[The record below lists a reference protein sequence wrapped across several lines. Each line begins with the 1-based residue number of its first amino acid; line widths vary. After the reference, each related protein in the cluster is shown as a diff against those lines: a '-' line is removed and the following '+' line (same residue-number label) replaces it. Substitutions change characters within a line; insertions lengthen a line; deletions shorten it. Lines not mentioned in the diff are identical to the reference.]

1 MDLNMICLSGTVID
15 CPKPLRTG
23 NNVILSL
30 RVYFLPEAFRR
41 SSLQEESQAVWWNE
55 GSETM
60 DEQMLRERKESLGYL
75 FEAVSLRPTR
85 SSSVTQKSSP
95 KPEEGAVAGGSKGRG
110 KAKIVEVIG
119 DDEDAE
125 EVEVEGEELDDQQV
139 SLIYK
144 KCRSRPISN
153 GVDANPLA
161 ELNRMTAIFPK
172 WNLLTLSDSLC
183 VRIRS
188 RL

>member
-1 MDLNMICLSGTVID
+1 MPNHVASWVSKLMDLNMIGLSGTVID

-30 RVYFLPEAFRR
+30 RVFFLPDAFRR
-41 SSLQEESQAVWWNE
+41 SSVQEESQAIWWDE

-95 KPEEGAVAGGSKGRG
+95 KSEEEAVAESSRGKG
-110 KAKIVEVIG
+110 KAKTVEVIG

-144 KCRSRPISN
+144 KCSSRPSFN
-153 GVDANPLA
+153 GVDAYP
-161 ELNRMTAIFPK
+161 
-172 WNLLTLSDSLC
+172 S
-183 VRIRS
+183 
-188 RL
+188 